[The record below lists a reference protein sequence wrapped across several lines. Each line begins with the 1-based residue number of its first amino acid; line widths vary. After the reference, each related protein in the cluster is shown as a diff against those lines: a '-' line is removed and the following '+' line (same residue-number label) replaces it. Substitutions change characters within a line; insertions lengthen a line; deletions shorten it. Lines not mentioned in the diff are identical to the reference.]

1 MPPTPQY
8 FVGID
13 LHKTVV
19 QICVLDGSG
28 TVVHEERQRIETLA
42 DRTELLGGLARW
54 EPGRMAVEAIGLNRW
69 FVNACRERGYEVVVA
84 NAGQLKLR
92 ASGKKTDRR
101 DALEIARRLRLGD
114 IDRHAAT
121 YFPSD
126 GEYGLRQLERVRHD
140 LVRQRTHVGNRI
152 RAMLDAYGIDAPRG
166 HSGRAIAA
174 LRAVHFP
181 AEDLDL
187 CLQAL
192 VNTLAEV
199 TRSIDVLSK
208 RILERANAPAI
219 RALRETVPQVGPQT
233 ALTVIAEL
241 GDAGRFR
248 NARRAASYAGLVPRV
263 ANSSDTSHHGPITK
277 HGNAELRWILNQ
289 LAVRLL
295 TQHPLVRR
303 WAAPF
308 LRRMH
313 INKVR
318 TVLARRLLVGL
329 YVVLARGEVF
339 SLERCLGVAA

>member
-1 MPPTPQY
+1 M
-8 FVGID
+8 
-13 LHKTVV
+13 
-19 QICVLDGSG
+19 
-28 TVVHEERQRIETLA
+28 
-42 DRTELLGGLARW
+42 
-54 EPGRMAVEAIGLNRW
+54 
-69 FVNACRERGYEVVVA
+69 
-84 NAGQLKLR
+84 
-92 ASGKKTDRR
+92 
-101 DALEIARRLRLGD
+101 
-114 IDRHAAT
+114 
-121 YFPSD
+121 
-126 GEYGLRQLERVRHD
+126 
-140 LVRQRTHVGNRI
+140 
-152 RAMLDAYGIDAPRG
+152 
-166 HSGRAIAA
+166 
-174 LRAVHFP
+174 
-181 AEDLDL
+181 
-187 CLQAL
+187 
-192 VNTLAEV
+192 
-199 TRSIDVLSK
+199 
-208 RILERANAPAI
+208 
-219 RALRETVPQVGPQT
+219 GPQT

-241 GDAGRFR
+241 GDVGRFR